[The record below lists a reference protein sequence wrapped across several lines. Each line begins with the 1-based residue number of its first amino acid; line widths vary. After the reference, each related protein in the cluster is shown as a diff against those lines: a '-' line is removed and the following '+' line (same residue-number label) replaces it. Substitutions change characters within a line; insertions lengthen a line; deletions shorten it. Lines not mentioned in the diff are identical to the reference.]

1 MQYHMD
7 VQVPV
12 SNNGQRNQDFQP
24 MLPGHDFRQPACETK
39 AQKKSSGTLKKG
51 AQSAEDPVEAGP
63 AKLMD
68 PKIADNPPD
77 RTRQKGFKAAPR
89 WNPKWWFK
97 HPDLEQHPNQ
107 KEPGETW
114 NHRESE
120 KVQGTLKAQDRLM
133 RTVRGPE
140 HCGTPSEDGRT
151 HPLDYDNEQYYPER
165 DIIDGVDDQP
175 SNDFQV
181 RAVNLPDFYNPPP
194 PESDSR
200 HRMMRI
206 REVLRQRYGGRPGL
220 LNVFKNYALTKSG
233 YIFPKDLQT
242 VLDQMGIKAAQAECH
257 MLVNAVDKDLKG
269 AVTFDEFA
277 DMIYGSDVEIGG
289 QMFQSQ
295 ERHVRHVTKSLV
307 DMLVHRGPALGKA
320 FCEIDPERRYEINKT
335 QFANALSTA
344 SNHISKQA
352 IDFLW
357 AAQFP
362 GENGATHMC
371 EDRTVDWRGFM
382 SQLAKFANE
391 HRVPTPCCIQGRKRQ
406 YDLLQ
411 RSAALTGGELTEL
424 DLNRPDQDAEDEVAV
439 VADQLVHKSRKLPN
453 LPRDAAFLTPHY
465 VEFIRTKA
473 SRTEGA
479 LKNRLPEWRLRQLLK
494 ARTEVTQDELIEVIN
509 NELLYPTQVPPVP
522 AQPPLY
528 KIEESTVPMGTAD
541 VLTLEPE
548 QAQFVPQHGPD
559 HDAQIAA
566 LNFGPSVSSPRAGV
580 LKESIPAYLKLSKG
594 DIEAYVSTMR
604 MNKADEVDVEQF
616 IYEVYRPACEKSSV
630 EEVNDGLNRQ
640 LRLNPPPR
648 ERPPNAEVPRYEN
661 YWQARYMME
670 LINDSLMTVE
680 VSNGGKLKPSKAF
693 KRLDTDGDG
702 HLTLTDLQKACER
715 FKIPYTNADL
725 HAVFSALDKQDVG
738 SIDIGEF
745 TRNYEVHQ
753 GSLLDNLQKPVYG
766 AVHEGGVMV
775 GGPLVEREAARN
787 REFEG
792 SSMQTPPGMDSGYPP
807 KAGGSP
813 TGSQQSAGSQKS
825 GSRCISAPPSASVRS
840 ALSAAGQIMAMNS
853 SIPVGALEY
862 GPGMPTGGARIT
874 DVIRARTDRWKP
886 QKSELFTTMPPNRF
900 SSTIFP
906 DTRHITEP
914 SVPLSGA
921 FLADSERFKTTN
933 ATMSIFSVPDYRT
946 PQQADSL
953 KKNAQ
958 NEFRVERIRQ
968 RQREFTERCHV
979 ANEAS
984 REFEEKK
991 IARKAMNQLNYERR
1005 VRMACT

>member
-1 MQYHMD
+1 
-7 VQVPV
+7 
-12 SNNGQRNQDFQP
+12 
-24 MLPGHDFRQPACETK
+24 MLPGHDWRQPMSETK
-39 AQKKSSGTLKKG
+39 AMKKSAATLKKTSEPKVVSG
-51 AQSAEDPVEAGP
+51 DAPTIT
-63 AKLMD
+63 LMD

-77 RTRQKGFKAAPR
+77 RARQKGFKAAPR

-107 KEPGETW
+107 KEVGETW

-120 KVQGTLKAQDRLM
+120 KAQGTVKGKDRLM
-133 RTVRGPE
+133 RSVRRPE
-140 HCGTPSEDGRT
+140 LCGTPSEDGRT
-151 HPLDYDNEQYYPER
+151 HPLDHDNEQYYPDR
-165 DIIDGVDDQP
+165 DMIDGVDDQP
-175 SNDFQV
+175 SNDYQV

-194 PESDSR
+194 PEADSR
-200 HRMMRI
+200 HRMTRI

-220 LNVFKNYALTKSG
+220 LNVFKNFALTKSG

-242 VLDQMGIKAAQAECH
+242 VFDQMGIKAAESECQI
-257 MLVNAVDKDLKG
+257 LINAVDKDLKG

-277 DMIYGSDVEIGG
+277 DMIYGADVEIGG

-307 DMLVHRGPALGKA
+307 DMLVQRGPALGKA
-320 FCEIDPERRYEINKT
+320 FNEIDPERRYEINKT

-362 GENGATHMC
+362 GQNGVDMC
-371 EDRTVDWRGFM
+371 EDHTVDWRSFM

-391 HRVPTPCCIQGRKRQ
+391 HRVPTPCCVQGRKRQ

-411 RSAALTGGELTEL
+411 RSAALTGGELQEL
-424 DLNRPDQDAEDEVAV
+424 DLNRPDQDAEDEVGI
-439 VADQLVHKSRKLPN
+439 VADELVHKARKLPC
-453 LPRDAAFLTPHY
+453 LPRDVAFLTPAY
-465 VEFIRTKA
+465 VDFIRTKA

-479 LKNRLPEWRLRQLLK
+479 LKNRIPEWRLRQLLESRK
-494 ARTEVTQDELIEVIN
+494 EVKEDDLIELIHA
-509 NELLYPTQVPPVP
+509 ELQYPTQI
-522 AQPPLY
+522 PPLKPTEQLY
-528 KIEESTVPMGTAD
+528 KKQEAPADYAGAD
-541 VLTLEPE
+541 VLTLDPSQLPLQE
-548 QAQFVPQHGPD
+548 PD
-559 HDAQIAA
+559 HDSQIAA

-580 LKESIPAYLKLSKG
+580 LKESIPAYLKLTKG
-594 DIEAYVSTMR
+594 DIEAYVATQR
-604 MNKADEVDVEQF
+604 MNKAGEVDVEQF
-616 IYEVYRPACEKSSV
+616 LFEVYRPACEKTTV

-648 ERPPNAEVPRYEN
+648 ERPPHHEEPRYEN

-670 LINDSLMTVE
+670 LINDSLMAVE
-680 VSNGGKLKPSKAF
+680 VSNGGKLKASKAF
-693 KRLDTDGDG
+693 KRLDHDGDG
-702 HLTLTDLQKACER
+702 HLTLSDLQKACDR
-715 FKIPYTNADL
+715 YKIPYTNADL
-725 HAVFSALDKQDVG
+725 HAVFSALDKEDVG
-738 SIDIGEF
+738 SIDVGVF

-753 GSLLDNLQKPVYG
+753 GNWLDNMQKPIFG
-766 AVHEGGVMV
+766 AIHEGGTLN
-775 GGPLVEREAARN
+775 GGPLIEREAARTK
-787 REFEG
+787 ELEG
-792 SSMQTPPGMDSGYPP
+792 SSMQTPPGMDGGYPP

-813 TGSQQSAGSQKS
+813 TGSQKSAGSNKDIRS
-825 GSRCISAPPSASVRS
+825 ISAPPSAAARS
-840 ALSAAGQIMAMNS
+840 ALSAAGEMMATNV

-862 GPGMPTGGARIT
+862 GPGMPMGGARIT

-921 FLADSERFKTTN
+921 YLPDAERFKTTN
-933 ATMSIFSVPDYRT
+933 ATMSIFSVPDYRHS
-946 PQQADSL
+946 QQADCL

-958 NEFRVERIRQ
+958 NEFRVERIRA

-984 REFEEKK
+984 RQFEEQK

>member
-1 MQYHMD
+1 MGYHMD

-12 SNNGQRNQDFQP
+12 SNNGARNQDFHP
-24 MLPGHDFRQPACETK
+24 MLAGHDFRQPAAETK
-39 AQKKSSGTLKKG
+39 AMKKSSGSLKKTKD
-51 AQSAEDPVEAGP
+51 ASLEVSLESPPVT
-63 AKLMD
+63 LME
-68 PKIADNPPD
+68 PKVADNPPD
-77 RTRQKGFKAAPR
+77 RSRQKGFKAAPR

-107 KEPGETW
+107 KEHGETW

-120 KVQGTLKAQDRLM
+120 KVQGTVKAQDRLM
-133 RTVRGPE
+133 RSVRRPE

-165 DIIDGVDDQP
+165 DMIDGIDDQP

-200 HRMMRI
+200 HRMTRL

-220 LNVFKNYALTKSG
+220 LAVFKNYALTKSG

-242 VLDQMGIKAAQAECH
+242 VLDQMGIKTAEAECQ
-257 MLVNAVDKDLKG
+257 MLITAVDKDLKG

-289 QMFQSQ
+289 QIFQSQ

-307 DMLVHRGPALGKA
+307 DMLVHRGPSLGKA
-320 FCEIDPERRYEINKT
+320 FCEIDPERRYEINKV

-362 GENGATHMC
+362 GENNGFDMC
-371 EDRTVDWRGFM
+371 EDRTVDWRSFM

-411 RSAALTGGELTEL
+411 RSAALTGGELQEL

-439 VADQLVHKSRKLPN
+439 VADQLVHKSRTLPN
-453 LPRDAAFLTPHY
+453 LPRDCAFLTPHY

-473 SRTEGA
+473 GRTEGA
-479 LKNRLPEWRLRQLLK
+479 LKNRIPEWRLRQLL
-494 ARTEVTQDELIEVIN
+494 ANRTAVQEDELIDLIDG
-509 NELLYPTQVPPVP
+509 ELQYPTQVPPLN
-522 AQPPLY
+522 ASAPLY
-528 KIEESTVPMGTAD
+528 KIQESVADNYGAD
-541 VLTLEPE
+541 VLTLEP
-548 QAQFVPQHGPD
+548 QNAMQGPPPAED

-566 LNFGPSVSSPRAGV
+566 LNFGPSISSPRNSV

-594 DIEAYVSTMR
+594 DIESYVSTQR
-604 MNKADEVDVEQF
+604 MNKAGEVDVEQF
-616 IYEVYRPACEKSSV
+616 LFEVYRPACEKTTV

-648 ERPPNAEVPRYEN
+648 ERPPNSEEPRYEN

-670 LINDSLMTVE
+670 LINDSLMAVE

-702 HLTLTDLQKACER
+702 HVTLTDLQHACDKY
-715 FKIPYTNADL
+715 KIPYTNADL
-725 HAVFSALDKQDVG
+725 HAVFSALDKTDVG

-753 GSLLDNLQKPVYG
+753 GNLLDNLQKPIYG
-766 AVHEGGVMV
+766 AIHEGGTMN
-775 GGPLVEREAARN
+775 GGPLLEKEAARH
-787 REFEG
+787 RELEG
-792 SSMQTPPGMDSGYPP
+792 NSMQTPPGLDGGYPP

-813 TGSQQSAGSQKS
+813 TGSQKSAGSAEIRS
-825 GSRCISAPPSASVRS
+825 ISAPRS
-840 ALSAAGQIMAMNS
+840 ALSAAGEMMAMNT
-853 SIPVGALEY
+853 SIPVGGLEY
-862 GPGMPTGGARIT
+862 GPGMPSGGARIT
-874 DVIRARTDRWKP
+874 DVIRSRTDRWKP

-921 FLADSERFKTTN
+921 FLPDAERFKTTN

-958 NEFRVERIRQ
+958 NEFRVERVRQ

>member
-1 MQYHMD
+1 
-7 VQVPV
+7 
-12 SNNGQRNQDFQP
+12 
-24 MLPGHDFRQPACETK
+24 
-39 AQKKSSGTLKKG
+39 
-51 AQSAEDPVEAGP
+51 
-63 AKLMD
+63 
-68 PKIADNPPD
+68 
-77 RTRQKGFKAAPR
+77 
-89 WNPKWWFK
+89 
-97 HPDLEQHPNQ
+97 
-107 KEPGETW
+107 
-114 NHRESE
+114 
-120 KVQGTLKAQDRLM
+120 
-133 RTVRGPE
+133 
-140 HCGTPSEDGRT
+140 
-151 HPLDYDNEQYYPER
+151 
-165 DIIDGVDDQP
+165 
-175 SNDFQV
+175 
-181 RAVNLPDFYNPPP
+181 
-194 PESDSR
+194 
-200 HRMMRI
+200 
-206 REVLRQRYGGRPGL
+206 
-220 LNVFKNYALTKSG
+220 
-233 YIFPKDLQT
+233 LQT
-242 VLDQMGIKAAQAECH
+242 VLDQMGIKAAQMECQ
-257 MLVNAVDKDLKG
+257 MLINAVDKDLKG

-320 FCEIDPERRYEINKT
+320 FCEIDPERRYEINKV

-362 GENGATHMC
+362 GESNPTAVDMC
-371 EDRTVDWRGFM
+371 EDRTVDWRAFM

-439 VADQLVHKSRKLPN
+439 VADQLVHKSRKLAD
-453 LPRDAAFLTPHY
+453 LPRDTAFLTPHY

-473 SRTEGA
+473 GRTEGA
-479 LKNRLPEWRLRQLLK
+479 LKNRIPEWRLRQLLK
-494 ARTEVTQDELIEVIN
+494 SRKAVTQDELIDLID
-509 NELLYPTQVPPVP
+509 NELVYPTQVP
-522 AQPPLY
+522 ALNASQPLY
-528 KIEESTVPMGTAD
+528 KIKEEKYSEAD

-548 QAQFVPQHGPD
+548 QAAFVPQEGPD

-566 LNFGPSVSSPRAGV
+566 LNFGPSVSTPRAGI
-580 LKESIPAYLKLSKG
+580 LKESIPAYLKLSRG
-594 DIEAYVSTMR
+594 DVEAYVSTMR

-616 IYEVYRPACEKSSV
+616 LFEVYRPACEKSSV

-648 ERPPNAEVPRYEN
+648 ERPPDSEEPRYAN

-670 LINDSLMTVE
+670 LINDSLMQVE
-680 VSNGGKLKPSKAF
+680 VSNGGKLKASKAF
-693 KRLDTDGDG
+693 KRLDSDGDG
-702 HLTLTDLQKACER
+702 HLTLSDLEKACSR
-715 FKIPYTNADL
+715 YKIPYTNADL
-725 HAVFSALDKQDVG
+725 HAVFTALDKEDVG

-745 TRNYEVHQ
+745 TRNFEVHQ
-753 GSLLDNLQKPVYG
+753 GSWLDNMQKPVYG
-766 AVHEGGVMV
+766 AIHEGGVMI
-775 GGPLVEREAARN
+775 GGPLIERQMAREREL
-787 REFEG
+787 EG

-807 KAGGSP
+807 KVGGSP
-813 TGSQQSAGSQKS
+813 TGSQRSAGSHKS
-825 GSRCISAPPSASVRS
+825 KDSDRAGVRSISAPPSQRS
-840 ALSAAGQIMAMNS
+840 ALSAAGEMAMNG
-853 SIPVGALEY
+853 SIPVGALEW

-874 DVIRARTDRWKP
+874 DVIRSRTNRWKP

-921 FLADSERFKTTN
+921 YLADSERFKTTN

-946 PQQADSL
+946 PQQADNL
-953 KKNAQ
+953 RKNAQ